1 MAANSLFVLS
11 DLQVQVALN
20 LGATDDISLAKAAKY
35 INRGLIRFSE
45 MGIWS
50 WQRVYD
56 QPFPGATS
64 VTVAGTATYSV
75 KNCLEMH
82 SLYFDPASSN
92 VGRLLLMG
100 DREFRSLYS
109 QANAQ
114 SRPYLYLER
123 GRANADTS
131 NLDTLKI
138 GLYPIPDAAYT
149 LKWDG
154 IKPISMLTGASDDVR
169 VVTGM
174 PVSMVDILIEMATA
188 IGWKEIDDAQ
198 AIVQMDE
205 VMVRLKGMYE
215 KDNHSIEDSHVFRG
229 FDGADYF
236 RDPVLPAQY
245 SRD

>member
-1 MAANSLFVLS
+1 MAANSLFTLAE
-11 DLQVQVALN
+11 LQLQVALN
-20 LGATDDISLAKAAKY
+20 LGAVDDVSQARCAKY
-35 INRGLIRFSE
+35 INRALIRFSE

-50 WQRVYD
+50 WQRVFE
-56 QPFPGATS
+56 QAFPGATS

-75 KNCLEMH
+75 KNCLEIH
-82 SLYFDPASSN
+82 SLYHNPAGSTP
-92 VGRLLLMG
+92 GRLLLMD
-100 DREFRSLYS
+100 DREFRRLYS

-154 IKPISMLTGASDDVR
+154 IKPISLLTGASDDVR

-188 IGWKEIDDAQ
+188 IGWKEIDDATQ
-198 AIVQMDE
+198 GEQMQE
-205 VMVRLKGMYE
+205 VLMRLKGMFE
-215 KDNHSIEDSHVFRG
+215 KDNHSIEDNHVFRP
-229 FDGADYF
+229 FDGEDYF
-236 RDPVLPAQY
+236 RDPVLPANFN
-245 SRD
+245 RN